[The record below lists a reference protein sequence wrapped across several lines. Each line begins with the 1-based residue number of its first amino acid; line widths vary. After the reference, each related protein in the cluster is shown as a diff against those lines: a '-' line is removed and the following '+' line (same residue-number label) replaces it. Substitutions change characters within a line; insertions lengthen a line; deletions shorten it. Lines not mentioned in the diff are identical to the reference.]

1 MSMSGSAPEIT
12 RVLFWSL
19 AIGILFLPK
28 RWALL
33 AYLVIIQVDV
43 SGPGWASPSAVG
55 LENAIKVGLLP
66 LILLLRTCSFS
77 LIRQWTRPLQL
88 WLLFTCYVAIAALW
102 SPYHLS
108 ALKMVV
114 YLVGYALVFLL
125 FTQAW
130 KQGLLDLAQIVAA
143 LWLSLL
149 LAGVQTY
156 LMGNAFGSPPKLI
169 IEQARF
175 TTFAPP
181 QSYAAFLLCCGVL
194 LLFGKRGTSMPF
206 QRLVLTLSGGGV
218 LVGLLLVGSRYVAI
232 GAMGLLGVALIARFE
247 PQWSR
252 ATLRPLALLKPLGLV
267 LTTSVILIGGA
278 AVVAPHN
285 RIFALRGLVANGRFN
300 PDAIGTFEWRLEAY
314 RTALDRIESRGLL
327 ANVFGSGTSSGADV
341 ILEFNPTAFPANT
354 IDPNRSLHDEFL
366 RSFYEW
372 GVIGTA
378 LFLAFL
384 ASVVI
389 GVARQTQRYG
399 WHTTWAFWGLFP
411 TLMLGLLLENVLA
424 GSGTPVGTGF
434 ALVFAYVAVAPV
446 LIAEETEGEVARAH
460 GAQLLP
466 ATGR

>member
-1 MSMSGSAPEIT
+1 MSGAAPDIA
-12 RVLFWSL
+12 RALFWSL
-19 AIGILFLPK
+19 AVAILFLPK

-43 SGPGWASPSAVG
+43 SGPGWASPTTLG
-55 LENAIKVGLLP
+55 LENGIKVGLLP
-66 LILLLRTCSFS
+66 LILLLRTFSFS
-77 LIRQWTRPLQL
+77 LVRQWTRPLRL
-88 WLLFTCYVAIAALW
+88 WLLFTGYVAIAGFW

-108 ALKMVV
+108 AIKMFA
-114 YLVGYALVFLL
+114 YLLGYALVFLV

-130 KQGLLDLAQIVAA
+130 KQGLLDLRQIMTA

-149 LAGVQTY
+149 LAVVQTY
-156 LMGNAFGSPPKLI
+156 LLGNAFGSPPKLI

-175 TTFAPP
+175 TTFSPP

-194 LLFGKRGTSMPF
+194 LLFARRGPSLPY
-206 QRLVLTLSGGGV
+206 QRLTLALSGGGV
-218 LVGLLLVGSRYVAI
+218 IVGLLLVGSRYVAI
-232 GAMGLLGVALIARFE
+232 GALSLLAVAIIARLE

-252 ATLRPLALLKPLGLV
+252 ATFNPAALVKPIGLV
-267 LTTSVILIGGA
+267 FATCIVMIGGA
-278 AVVAPHN
+278 AMMAPHN
-285 RIFALRGLVANGRFN
+285 RIFALRGLVADGRFN

-354 IDPNRSLHDEFL
+354 IDPNRSLHNEFL

-372 GVIGTA
+372 GVIGAT
-378 LFLAFL
+378 LFVSFL
-384 ASVVI
+384 ASIVI
-389 GVARQTQRYG
+389 GVVRQTRRCG
-399 WHTTWAFWGLFP
+399 WQTTWAFWGMLP

-434 ALVFAYVAVAPV
+434 ALVFAYVAVSPA
-446 LIAEETEGEVARAH
+446 LFAEETEDVLARAP

>member
-1 MSMSGSAPEIT
+1 MSGAAPDIA
-12 RVLFWSL
+12 RALFWSL
-19 AIGILFLPK
+19 AIAILFLPK

-55 LENAIKVGLLP
+55 LENGIKVGLLP
-66 LILLLRTCSFS
+66 LILLLHTFSFS
-77 LIRQWTRPLQL
+77 LVLQWTRPLRL
-88 WLLFTCYVAIAALW
+88 WLLFTGYVAIAGFW

-108 ALKMVV
+108 ALKMVA
-114 YLVGYALVFLL
+114 YLLGYALVFLF

-130 KQGLLDLAQIVAA
+130 KQGLLDTRMIVAA

-149 LAGVQTY
+149 LAAVQTY
-156 LMGNAFGSPPKLI
+156 LLGNAFGSPPKLI

-194 LLFGKRGTSMPF
+194 LLFARRGPAIPY
-206 QRLVLTLSGGGV
+206 QRLVLALSGGAV
-218 LVGLLLVGSRYVAI
+218 VAGLLLVGSRYVAI
-232 GAMGLLGVALIARFE
+232 GGLALLVVAVVARLE
-247 PQWSR
+247 PQWNR
-252 ATLRPLALLKPLGLV
+252 ATLRPAALVKPILLV
-267 LTTSVILIGGA
+267 LATSVVLTGGA
-278 AVVAPHN
+278 AVLAPHN
-285 RIFALRGLVANGRFN
+285 RIFALRDLVSNGRFN
-300 PDAIGTFEWRLEAY
+300 PGAIGTFEWRLEAY

-341 ILEFNPTAFPANT
+341 ILQFNPTAFPANT
-354 IDPNRSLHDEFL
+354 IDPNRSMHNEFL
-366 RSFYEW
+366 RAFYEW
-372 GVIGTA
+372 GVIGSA

-384 ASVVI
+384 ATVLI
-389 GVARQTQRYG
+389 GVVRQTRRSG
-399 WHTTWAFWGLFP
+399 WQTTWAFWGLLP
-411 TLMLGLLLENVLA
+411 ALLLGLLLENVLA

-434 ALVFAYVAVAPV
+434 ALVFAYVAIAPA
-446 LIAEETEGEVARAH
+446 LIVEETEAALARAP

>member
-1 MSMSGSAPEIT
+1 MSGAAPDVARI
-12 RVLFWSL
+12 LFWSL
-19 AIGILFLPK
+19 AIGVLFLPK

-55 LENAIKVGLLP
+55 IENAIKVGLLP
-66 LILLLRTCSFS
+66 LILLLRTFSFS
-77 LIRQWTRPLQL
+77 LLRQWTRPLQL
-88 WLLFTCYVAIAALW
+88 WLLFTGYVAIAGLW

-114 YLVGYALVFLL
+114 YLLGYLLVFLL

-130 KQGLLDLAQIVAA
+130 KQGLLDLRQIVAA

-149 LAGVQTY
+149 LAAVQTY
-156 LMGNAFGSPPKLI
+156 LLGNAFGAPPKLI

-181 QSYAAFLLCCGVL
+181 QSYAAYLLCCGVL
-194 LLFGKRGTSMPF
+194 LLFAQRAAHMPY
-206 QRLVLTLSGGGV
+206 QRAVLVLSGGGV
-218 LVGLLLVGSRYVAI
+218 IVGLLLVGSRYVAI
-232 GAMGLLGVALIARFE
+232 GTLALLLVALIARFE

-252 ATLRPLALLKPLGLV
+252 AALRPASLVKPIALV
-267 LTTSVILIGGA
+267 LAASVVLIGGA
-278 AVVAPHN
+278 AVVAPNN
-285 RIFALRGLVANGRFN
+285 RIFALRDLIANGRFN

-341 ILEFNPTAFPANT
+341 LLEFNPTAFPANT

-372 GVIGTA
+372 GVIGSA
-378 LFLAFL
+378 LFLTFL

-389 GVARQTQRYG
+389 GVVRQTRRFG
-399 WHTTWAFWGLFP
+399 WQTTWAFWGLLP

-434 ALVFAYVAVAPV
+434 ALIFAYVAVAPA
-446 LIAEETEGEVARAH
+446 LIVEETEVTRARTH

>member
-1 MSMSGSAPEIT
+1 MSGAAPDIA
-12 RVLFWSL
+12 RALFWSL
-19 AIGILFLPK
+19 AIAILFLPK

-66 LILLLRTCSFS
+66 LILLLRTFSFS
-77 LIRQWTRPLQL
+77 LVRQWTRPLGI
-88 WLLFTCYVAIAALW
+88 WLLFTGYVAIAGFW

-108 ALKMVV
+108 AIKMVA
-114 YLVGYALVFLL
+114 YLFGYALVFLL

-130 KQGLLDLAQIVAA
+130 KQGLLDTRQIVAA

-149 LAGVQTY
+149 LAAIQTY
-156 LMGNAFGSPPKLI
+156 LLGNAFGSPPKLI

-194 LLFGKRGTSMPF
+194 LLFARRGPSLPY
-206 QRLVLTLSGGGV
+206 QRLVLGLSGGGIIA
-218 LVGLLLVGSRYVAI
+218 GLLLVGSRYVAI
-232 GAMGLLGVALIARFE
+232 GAMALLAVAIIARLE
-247 PQWSR
+247 PQWSQT
-252 ATLRPLALLKPLGLV
+252 TLRPATLVKPVALV
-267 LTTSVILIGGA
+267 LATSVILIGGA
-278 AVVAPHN
+278 AVIAPHN

-300 PDAIGTFEWRLEAY
+300 PNAIGTFEWRLEAY

-341 ILEFNPTAFPANT
+341 ILQFNPTAFPANT
-354 IDPNRSLHDEFL
+354 IDPNRSMHNEFL

-372 GVIGTA
+372 GVIGSA

-384 ASVVI
+384 VTVLI
-389 GVARQTQRYG
+389 GFVRQTRRYG
-399 WHTTWAFWGLFP
+399 WHTTWAFWGLLP
-411 TLMLGLLLENVLA
+411 TLLLGLLLENVLA

-434 ALVFAYVAVAPV
+434 ALVFAYVAVAPA
-446 LIAEETEGEVARAH
+446 LIAEETEAAFARAP

-466 ATGR
+466 AIWR